1 MSINAPIVML
11 GKDPSNPSTYRPTAL
26 TLQLSKSMVRM
37 TTGSFFLFFSLE
49 SNDLLSEYQSQFDK
63 GREMLDSVLCLESDI
78 RKAQTN
84 KEMVIALFFDVEKPC
99 DMLWREGLLISTG
112 NYE

>member
-26 TLQLSKSMVRM
+26 TLQLSKSMVQM
-37 TTGSFFLFFSLE
+37 TTGSFFFPLE
-49 SNDLLSEYQSQFDK
+49 SNDLRSGYQSQFGK

-84 KEMVIALFFDVEKPC
+84 KEMTIALFFDVEKPC
-99 DMLWREGLLISTG
+99 DMLWREGLLINTG